1 MIWLT
6 KPYSISR
13 DTLTECP
20 KPKPKSNIKAILKN
34 LLLNIV
40 KDIRT
45 ISER

>member
-20 KPKPKSNIKAILKN
+20 EPKPKSNIKAILTN

>member
-13 DTLTECP
+13 DTLTERP
-20 KPKPKSNIKAILKN
+20 KPKPKPNIKVILTN